1 MKTRALKNKC
11 LFQDML
17 KSLSLFLIIFLLSS
31 VGSAQNIHKGSLVG
45 IHTVR
50 LRLNPGVTP
59 EQYMQKYEE
68 TVVPVYEASRPGWH
82 MKLLK
87 ALRGDDPE
95 AEYGTLMIVDSEQ
108 LRDKYYNPDGTE
120 NEAGKASLDKLA
132 SALEEMNKLGT
143 AETVY
148 TDWLITEMPPSS
160 EEIEVK
166 PGNLICPH
174 VQKISLQPGVS
185 IDDYSKARNEIISTG
200 MMKIDP
206 AWKSCMMKSIR
217 GVDPKDTFGVIYIVD
232 TENDRDKYYN
242 SDGTDSEMGK
252 QVSAKMQPLLDDI
265 DKYGTIDKDIYVD
278 WLVLP

>member
-1 MKTRALKNKC
+1 MKTRASRKKC
-11 LFQDML
+11 LFQDIL
-17 KSLSLFLIIFLLSS
+17 KPFTLITILCLLSLI
-31 VGSAQNIHKGSLVG
+31 GSAQSIHKGTLVG

-50 LRLNPGVTP
+50 LKLNPGVTP
-59 EQYMQKYEE
+59 EQYIQKYKE

-82 MKLLK
+82 MKMLK
-87 ALRGDDPE
+87 ALRGDNPE

-120 NEAGKASLDKLA
+120 NEAGKTSLDKLA
-132 SALEEMNKLGT
+132 GALEEMNKLGT

-148 TDWLITEMPPSS
+148 TDWLITGMPPSA
-160 EEIEVK
+160 EQIEIK

-174 VQKISLQPGVS
+174 VMKISLQPGFS

-200 MMKIDP
+200 IMKIDP
-206 AWKSCMMKSIR
+206 AWKSCMVKSIR

-252 QVSAKMQPLLDDI
+252 QVNAKMQPLLDDI
-265 DKYGTIDKDIYVD
+265 DKYGTIDKDTYVD